1 MPNNSTA
8 RREKEKKKKRQGE
21 ASQSPP
27 QQVTEQSLESF
38 LSRSASDSGFQDG
51 IEDVTWE
58 SVAGQAAMDVS
69 LSSLTRPP
77 SSLEPKLTRKEERRR
92 ARKEALQKELDEES
106 DISLSDDD
114 RQGTEPAS
122 RKTSLSPTQF
132 LQSKAE
138 GPLTGIGSMRWRAKE
153 SFSPRV
159 APIQVLEAKGTGAS
173 LDVPRDVEASTV
185 ASGASLIQRDD
196 QGSSSFSLPSPSF
209 NLPPAERAP
218 VLHRNLAA
226 ELILAGTGTPPL
238 ISPALSGAWHCYL
251 HDCSQ

>member
-8 RREKEKKKKRQGE
+8 RREKEKKQNRQGE
-21 ASQSPP
+21 ASQAPP
-27 QQVTEQSLESF
+27 QQVTDQSLESF

-132 LQSKAE
+132 LRSRAE
-138 GPLTGIGSMRWRAKE
+138 GPLTGIGSMRRRAKE
-153 SFSPRV
+153 SLSPRL
-159 APIQVLEAKGTGAS
+159 APIQVLEAKGRGAPS
-173 LDVPRDVEASTV
+173 DVPSDEEASTDNK
-185 ASGASLIQRDD
+185 SLT
-196 QGSSSFSLPSPSF
+196 LNP
-209 NLPPAERAP
+209 
-218 VLHRNLAA
+218 
-226 ELILAGTGTPPL
+226 
-238 ISPALSGAWHCYL
+238 
-251 HDCSQ
+251 